1 LHWHAA
7 LQRLQELQVL
17 RALRETRWE
26 VRSLREA
33 IDIHAYGRTHF
44 TTTALEGSVGSD
56 PEHSN
61 STSHI

>member
-1 LHWHAA
+1 VIPNFVCQYDYKRH
-7 LQRLQELQVL
+7 
-17 RALRETRWE
+17 E